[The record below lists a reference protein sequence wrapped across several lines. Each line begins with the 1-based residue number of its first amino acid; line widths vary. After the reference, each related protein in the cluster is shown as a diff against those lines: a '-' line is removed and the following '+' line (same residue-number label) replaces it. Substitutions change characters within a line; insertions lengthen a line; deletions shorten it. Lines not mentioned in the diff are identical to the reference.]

1 MEGKSASTKKTNCLS
16 LIIEVSGYV
25 LFAAFVVSGK
35 VNYPFALLFF
45 TVAVILGIIL
55 SIMTLLL
62 EEFSRQRYPKLK
74 DIFIIT
80 FASIAENFIYRQ
92 FLSLVRTK
100 AFFDLVKGKTSWR
113 DIKKKGFNRRD

>member
-45 TVAVILGIIL
+45 TAAVILGIIL